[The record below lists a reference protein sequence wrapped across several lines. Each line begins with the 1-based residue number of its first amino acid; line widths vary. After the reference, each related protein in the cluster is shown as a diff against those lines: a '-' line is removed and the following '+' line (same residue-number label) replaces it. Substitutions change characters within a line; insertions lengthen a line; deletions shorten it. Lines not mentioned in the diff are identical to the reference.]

1 MDVFTHA
8 LAPVIITKVVIG
20 HPPWLGK
27 YGFIAIGV
35 FGALPDVLNPH
46 LSLAARLSSWSHGL
60 PFWGGLTVSLLILS
74 VIKRPWIDPRL
85 AVILSLSYL
94 FHMICDAIS
103 GSIDWLYPAG
113 RFIWGDYYVDP
124 IYWIPLDMFCF
135 LITYY
140 LFRIAPMRRKLK
152 KNDGKAV

>member
-8 LAPVIITKVVIG
+8 LAPVIVTKLSVG
-20 HPPWLGK
+20 HPPWIRK
-27 YGFIAIGV
+27 YGFIVIGL

-60 PFWGGLTVSLLILS
+60 PFWGGLTVSLFLLS
-74 VIKRPWIDPRL
+74 IIRRSWIDPKL
-85 AVILSLSYL
+85 ATVLSLAYL

-103 GSIDWLYPAG
+103 GSINWLYPLG
-113 RFIWGDYYVDP
+113 DFIWGDYYVDP
-124 IYWIPLDMFCF
+124 IYWIPLDVVCF

-140 LFRIAPMRRKLK
+140 LFRIAPMRAKV
-152 KNDGKAV
+152 KAKPANPS